1 MYSNFNFFL
10 KLVHDKLECDIFLH
24 VSSSYVFCSS
34 CFKSYEIYHEPLQ
47 INCYSLRHNMVD
59 ISHTKMMN
67 LFPVKNFGAC
77 WSSCL
82 LPVINENELHTK
94 LQNIFYFCQKTGC
107 LIVVKTKLNYHSSLV
122 KTIKLKIYYLSPPL
136 KIIQKWSNL
145 HS

>member
-1 MYSNFNFFL
+1 M
-10 KLVHDKLECDIFLH
+10 KLAHDKLECDTFLH

-47 INCYSLRHNMVD
+47 INCYSLRHNRVD

-94 LQNIFYFCQKTGC
+94 LQHIFYFCQKTGC
-107 LIVVKTKLNYHSSLV
+107 LIFVKTKFHYPSSSV
-122 KTIKLKIYYLSPPL
+122 KTIKLKNYYLSPPL
-136 KIIQKWSNL
+136 KMIQKWSNL

>member
-1 MYSNFNFFL
+1 MWYIFTCIFFL
-10 KLVHDKLECDIFLH
+10 CFL
-24 VSSSYVFCSS
+24 F
-34 CFKSYEIYHEPLQ
+34 FMPKSYEIYHEPLQ
-47 INCYSLRHNMVD
+47 INCYSLRHNRVD

-94 LQNIFYFCQKTGC
+94 LQHIFYFCQKTGC
-107 LIVVKTKLNYHSSLV
+107 LIFVKNQASQSILFGQNSSL
-122 KTIKLKIYYLSPPL
+122 KLKIYHLPAPL
-136 KIIQKWSNL
+136 KMIQKWFNL